1 MRWSAWRAKAP
12 FKDSVV
18 PKVLSVVDDALAG
31 LGADPDPECWV
42 VWGDDPASRYALLV
56 PTPSGL
62 VVVNVRVSVPGEG
75 PRAGGK
81 VVRWPRVQLGELAV
95 EIQGGH
101 RLVTFQVETHVLN
114 GADAAGDAI
123 AVFAQTIFA
132 AIDGRPAPAPA
143 KGRATPA
150 KARLQGGRDRRRP
163 AGSRPRR
170 DLRPDRGGDL
180 RHGRGH
186 RRLGD
191 LVGRGP
197 IDVRRGEWTAVDR
210 RRPGG
215 GDGCQLARLGAD
227 HARAP
232 APRPARGRP
241 SNARSWTA
249 SPSAIDAKARHA
261 SMEPSK
267 PSDGSPRIVRSRSR
281 PRPTPK

>member
-42 VWGDDPASRYALLV
+42 VWGDDPSSRYALLV

-81 VVRWPRVQLGELAV
+81 VVRWPRVQVGELAV

-143 KGRATPA
+143 KGRATPP
-150 KARLQGGRDRRRP
+150 K
-163 AGSRPRR
+163 AGSKA
-170 DLRPDRGGDL
+170 GATA
-180 RHGRGH
+180 
-186 RRLGD
+186 
-191 LVGRGP
+191 RGP
-197 IDVRRGEWTAVDR
+197 PA
-210 RRPGG
+210 
-215 GDGCQLARLGAD
+215 
-227 HARAP
+227 HAP
-232 APRPARGRP
+232 KGPP
-241 SNARSWTA
+241 S
-249 SPSAIDAKARHA
+249 
-261 SMEPSK
+261 
-267 PSDGSPRIVRSRSR
+267 
-281 PRPTPK
+281 